1 MADEVLLSPL
11 VDFLF
16 KRLFGDEQHTDILI
30 AFLNGIFEDAG
41 MSRVTSVQLLNPYI
55 DKDALTDKMSVLDIR
70 ARTEAKTLINIEIQI
85 RNTGE
90 MRERSLYYWSKL
102 YESQLH
108 ESETYH
114 TLHPA
119 VAINV
124 LDFVEIPN
132 ERVHNVFQIK
142 NQDGAVLTDH
152 LTLHFLELPKLA
164 QPALREPTSLVRWL
178 TFLKMQTKSDREVLV
193 KGDPI
198 MEKALNTLEFLSHD
212 EQTRQR
218 YDARQKALHDY
229 ATAIETAKREGREE
243 GEHQRAVHTAR
254 KMLRD
259 GMEVRKVADF
269 VELSIEEVEAIQ
281 RELH

>member
-1 MADEVLLSPL
+1 
-11 VDFLF
+11 
-16 KRLFGDEQHTDILI
+16 
-30 AFLNGIFEDAG
+30 
-41 MSRVTSVQLLNPYI
+41 
-55 DKDALTDKMSVLDIR
+55 
-70 ARTEAKTLINIEIQI
+70 
-85 RNTGE
+85 
-90 MRERSLYYWSKL
+90 
-102 YESQLH
+102 
-108 ESETYH
+108 
-114 TLHPA
+114 
-119 VAINV
+119 
-124 LDFVEIPN
+124 
-132 ERVHNVFQIK
+132 
-142 NQDGAVLTDH
+142 
-152 LTLHFLELPKLA
+152 
-164 QPALREPTSLVRWL
+164 
-178 TFLKMQTKSDREVLV
+178 
-193 KGDPI
+193 